1 MIPCKPAPTYQ
12 NSDAKWLLIFDNVDN
27 PDVLDNCWP
36 DSKHGAVLVTTRDM
50 RIASLP
56 IDKVMEV
63 NEFEATEGAQFLL
76 EMSTSRRR
84 VDGEV
89 DEAWKVANLLGGLPL
104 ALHQMAA
111 LINAKNWSIHDF
123 YNMYTKHEQCLHKQ
137 KENDWKS
144 SGYQHALDTVWELS
158 FTVLGAEARACL
170 GVLSFFSADSV
181 PAEVFAPIEHR
192 DLPGLLAFCEDELR

>member
-1 MIPCKPAPTYQ
+1 MITCKPAPIHQ
-12 NSDAKWLLIFDNVDN
+12 VSDAKWLLSLNNVDN

-36 DSKHGAVLVTTRDM
+36 DSKHGAVLVTTRDI

-56 IDKVMEV
+56 IDKGMKV
-63 NEFEATEGAQFLL
+63 NGFEATEGAEFLL

-111 LINAKNWSIHDF
+111 LINAKNGSLHDF
-123 YNMYTKHEQCLHKQ
+123 YNMYIKHEQCLHKQ
-137 KENDWKS
+137 KENDWKC

-170 GVLSFFSADSV
+170 GVLSFFSAYSV
-181 PAEVFAPIEHR
+181 PPGVFTPIEHGY
-192 DLPGLLAFCEDELR
+192 LPELLAFCENELR